1 MTGPI
6 KDDTPPS
13 MPDSVPT
20 KAPVHLSLSAGMVKL
35 GLNIIDTT
43 AKITAKATN
52 ILSCL
57 TLNDSVQ
64 CTAMTV
70 MMACVSMRGQ
80 NL

>member
-1 MTGPI
+1 
-6 KDDTPPS
+6 
-13 MPDSVPT
+13 
-20 KAPVHLSLSAGMVKL
+20 LSAGMVKL
-35 GLNIIDTT
+35 GLNNIDTT

-52 ILSCL
+52 ILSYL